1 MLVIDALDSTGSSQP
16 LLHRPQL
23 LPLVLW
29 ILKKAKM
36 KEEEQLLLEEQ
47 VVPSVAGHARN
58 HRHLLLSRG
67 SPAGPPVD
75 VPLVV
80 LLKRRLIQQLATTP
94 MMKRMMTRWAAREET
109 MMKRAAKEVMM
120 MKRVAKESWAETT
133 TETLS
138 RATQNRMRT
147 MTTMTGPSIQ
157 SHISLL
163 GTVRSILQDGTY
175 LTT

>member
-29 ILKKAKM
+29 ILNKAKM
-36 KEEEQLLLEEQ
+36 KEEQ

-58 HRHLLLSRG
+58 HRHRLLSRG
-67 SPAGPPVD
+67 SPAGPPVN

-147 MTTMTGPSIQ
+147 MTTMTSLSIQ